1 MKKSN
6 FYLLYSG
13 DKSLLSNEV
22 NKLKKNLNITS
33 DSIYYDI
40 ENVSDI
46 IVEASTIGMFDPYKF
61 IVIDSGSYFLQKSEF
76 DISLLEEYFN
86 NYNTNSYLIF
96 ILNSGSVD
104 SKKKLYKLINDN
116 GTINKLS
123 VTEEYLDTFVRN
135 YIKDNGFTMSNM
147 DIKFFLGRCN
157 KDIDNIKNEL
167 DKLMLYKLEENVID
181 KDDIILLVDEDID
194 DTVFELVSS
203 ILKNDCNKAM
213 KLYYNFI
220 NNGMDVSQIIAIIAS
235 QIRLL
240 FQVKRLYNSGKSNE
254 EIAKI
259 LEFKSPYRVKYLL
272 NDCYYYSEDDL
283 IKYLSKL
290 ADIDKNIKS
299 GNGDGK
305 FLLELFIAKKDM

>member
-76 DISLLEEYFN
+76 DISLLEEYF
-86 NYNTNSYLIF
+86 
-96 ILNSGSVD
+96 
-104 SKKKLYKLINDN
+104 DN

-167 DKLMLYKLEENVID
+167 DKLMLYKLEEKVID

>member
-86 NYNTNSYLIF
+86 NYNANSYLIF
-96 ILNSGSVD
+96 ILNSDSVD

-167 DKLMLYKLEENVID
+167 DKLMLYKLEEKVID

-240 FQVKRLYNSGKSNE
+240 FQVKRLYNNGKSNE

-299 GNGDGK
+299 SNGDGK

>member
-96 ILNSGSVD
+96 ILNSDSVD
-104 SKKKLYKLINDN
+104 SKKKLYKLINYIFLL
-116 GTINKLS
+116 TVPAFLIFYIFLINK
-123 VTEEYLDTFVRN
+123 E
-135 YIKDNGFTMSNM
+135 K
-147 DIKFFLGRCN
+147 N
-157 KDIDNIKNEL
+157 KIKNKEKIEKNNLNEINLQLINLENEKKLIENNQKNNNEEL
-167 DKLMLYKLEENVID
+167 NKIKNN
-181 KDDIILLVDEDID
+181 
-194 DTVFELVSS
+194 FN
-203 ILKNDCNKAM
+203 LKNNLEK
-213 KLYYNFI
+213 
-220 NNGMDVSQIIAIIAS
+220 
-235 QIRLL
+235 
-240 FQVKRLYNSGKSNE
+240 E
-254 EIAKI
+254 KI
-259 LEFKSPYRVKYLL
+259 KNKYL
-272 NDCYYYSEDDL
+272 NK
-283 IKYLSKL
+283 IQ
-290 ADIDKNIKS
+290 KNKIVYCPH
-299 GNGDGK
+299 
-305 FLLELFIAKKDM
+305 

>member
-61 IVIDSGSYFLQKSEF
+61 IVIDSDSYFLQKSEF

-135 YIKDNGFTMSNM
+135 YIKDNGFTMNNM

-167 DKLMLYKLEENVID
+167 DKLMLYKL
-181 KDDIILLVDEDID
+181 
-194 DTVFELVSS
+194 
-203 ILKNDCNKAM
+203 
-213 KLYYNFI
+213 
-220 NNGMDVSQIIAIIAS
+220 
-235 QIRLL
+235 
-240 FQVKRLYNSGKSNE
+240 
-254 EIAKI
+254 
-259 LEFKSPYRVKYLL
+259 
-272 NDCYYYSEDDL
+272 
-283 IKYLSKL
+283 
-290 ADIDKNIKS
+290 
-299 GNGDGK
+299 
-305 FLLELFIAKKDM
+305 

>member
-147 DIKFFLGRCN
+147 KIL
-157 KDIDNIKNEL
+157 
-167 DKLMLYKLEENVID
+167 
-181 KDDIILLVDEDID
+181 IILRMNL
-194 DTVFELVSS
+194 
-203 ILKNDCNKAM
+203 
-213 KLYYNFI
+213 I
-220 NNGMDVSQIIAIIAS
+220 N
-235 QIRLL
+235 L
-240 FQVKRLYNSGKSNE
+240 
-254 EIAKI
+254 
-259 LEFKSPYRVKYLL
+259 
-272 NDCYYYSEDDL
+272 CY
-283 IKYLSKL
+283 I
-290 ADIDKNIKS
+290 N
-299 GNGDGK
+299 
-305 FLLELFIAKKDM
+305 

>member
-1 MKKSN
+1 
-6 FYLLYSG
+6 
-13 DKSLLSNEV
+13 
-22 NKLKKNLNITS
+22 
-33 DSIYYDI
+33 
-40 ENVSDI
+40 
-46 IVEASTIGMFDPYKF
+46 MFDPYKF

-147 DIKFFLGRCN
+147 NIKFFLGRCN

-220 NNGMDVSQIIAIIAS
+220 NNG
-235 QIRLL
+235 
-240 FQVKRLYNSGKSNE
+240 
-254 EIAKI
+254 
-259 LEFKSPYRVKYLL
+259 
-272 NDCYYYSEDDL
+272 C
-283 IKYLSKL
+283 
-290 ADIDKNIKS
+290 
-299 GNGDGK
+299 
-305 FLLELFIAKKDM
+305 